1 MANAKRKALPKKL
14 RFEVFKRDS
23 FTCQYCGR
31 MAPDVVLEVDHIV
44 PVAEGGTNDIMNLI
58 TSCHDCNS
66 GKGKRKLSENEE
78 VKKQQ
83 DMLKELNEKREQIE
97 MMLEWRNELLNFEK
111 DQIDKI
117 ENMFCSFCG
126 GGSFTESG
134 RKTISNLIKKYGFIE
149 VYDCTRIALENYY
162 DFNDPK
168 TSFKAFEYISRI
180 CYNRKTQ
187 SEVPILKSV
196 NYLVKMAKNRFRY
209 VNDHLMR
216 AFLCDFM
223 SEDDFEKLKV
233 CIKLSRNWTDLKN
246 RLYEYFGVSEG
257 LDWQ

>member
-1 MANAKRKALPKKL
+1 MANVKRKNLPKKI

-97 MMLEWRNELLNFEK
+97 MMLEWRNELLNFDNE
-111 DQIDKI
+111 QIDKI
-117 ENMFCSFCG
+117 EELFSSYCTG
-126 GGSFTESG
+126 RTFTESG
-134 RKTISNLIKKYGFIE
+134 RKTISKLIKKYGFIE
-149 VYDCTRIALENYY
+149 VYDCTRISAETYY
-162 DFNDPK
+162 DTEDPETASDVFN
-168 TSFKAFEYISRI
+168 YISRI
-180 CYNRKTQ
+180 CYNRKIQ
-187 SEVPILKSV
+187 NEIPVLKDV
-196 NYLVKMAKNRFRY
+196 NYIVKIAKNRLSY
-209 VNDHLMR
+209 LNSYKLKD
-216 AFLCDFM
+216 FLCDYM
-223 SEDDFEKLKV
+223 SFDEVED
-233 CIKLSRNWTDLKN
+233 IKDIVKSSRNWTDL
-246 RLYEYFGVSEG
+246 RESLYEYFDVSEG
-257 LDWQ
+257 L

>member
-1 MANAKRKALPKKL
+1 MANVKRKNLPKKI

-97 MMLEWRNELLNFEK
+97 MMLEWRNELLNFDNE
-111 DQIDKI
+111 QIDKI
-117 ENMFCSFCG
+117 EELFSSYCTG
-126 GGSFTESG
+126 RTFTESG
-134 RKTISNLIKKYGFIE
+134 RKTISKLIKKYGFIE
-149 VYDCTRIALENYY
+149 VYDCTRISAETYY
-162 DFNDPK
+162 DTEDPETASDVFN
-168 TSFKAFEYISRI
+168 YISRI
-180 CYNRKTQ
+180 CYNRKMQ
-187 SEVPILKSV
+187 NEIPVLKDV
-196 NYLVKMAKNRFRY
+196 NYIVKIAKNRLSY
-209 VNDHLMR
+209 LNSYKLKD
-216 AFLCDFM
+216 FLCDYM
-223 SEDDFEKLKV
+223 SFDEVED
-233 CIKLSRNWTDLKN
+233 IKDIVKSSRNWTDL
-246 RLYEYFGVSEG
+246 RESLYEYFDVSEG
-257 LDWQ
+257 L

>member
-1 MANAKRKALPKKL
+1 MANVKRKALPKKL

-97 MMLEWRNELLNFEK
+97 MMLQWRSELSQFEEE
-111 DQIDKI
+111 QIDKV
-117 ENMFCSFCG
+117 EMLYASSCDGAGFN
-126 GGSFTESG
+126 EEE
-134 RKTISNLIKKYGFIE
+134 RKVISKLIRRYGFIE
-149 VYDCTRIALENYY
+149 VYDCTRIAAKTYY
-162 DFNDPK
+162 SPDNPDSDFVVFN
-168 TSFKAFEYISRI
+168 YISRI
-180 CYNRKTQ
+180 CYNRKLQ
-187 SEVPILKSV
+187 SDMPILKDV
-196 NYLVKMAKNRFRY
+196 NYIVKIAKNRLAYLNAYR
-209 VNDHLMR
+209 LKG
-216 AFLCDFM
+216 FLCKYMNLED
-223 SEDDFEKLKV
+223 SENVKEIVKS
-233 CIKLSRNWTDLKN
+233 CRNWTELKE
-246 RLYEYFGVSEG
+246 RLYTLFKVSDG
-257 LDWQ
+257 L

>member
-1 MANAKRKALPKKL
+1 MANVKRKNLPKKI

-97 MMLEWRNELLNFEK
+97 MMLEWRNELLNFDNE
-111 DQIDKI
+111 QIDKI
-117 ENMFCSFCG
+117 EELFSSYCTG
-126 GGSFTESG
+126 RTFTESG
-134 RKTISNLIKKYGFIE
+134 RKTISKLIKKYGFIE
-149 VYDCTRIALENYY
+149 VYDCTRISAETYY
-162 DFNDPK
+162 DTEDPETASDVFN
-168 TSFKAFEYISRI
+168 YISRI
-180 CYNRKTQ
+180 CYNRKMQ
-187 SEVPILKSV
+187 SEVPVLKDV
-196 NYLVKMAKNRFRY
+196 NYLVKMAKNKFRY

-233 CIKLSRNWTDLKN
+233 CIILSRNWTDLKN

>member
-1 MANAKRKALPKKL
+1 MANVKRKNLPKKI

-97 MMLEWRNELLNFEK
+97 MMLEWRNELLNFDNE
-111 DQIDKI
+111 QIDKI
-117 ENMFCSFCG
+117 EELFSSYCTG
-126 GGSFTESG
+126 RTFTESG

-149 VYDCTRIALENYY
+149 VYDCTRISAETYY
-162 DFNDPK
+162 DTEDPETASDVFN
-168 TSFKAFEYISRI
+168 YISRI
-180 CYNRKTQ
+180 CYNRKMQ
-187 SEVPILKSV
+187 NEIPVLKDV
-196 NYLVKMAKNRFRY
+196 NYIVKIAKNRLSY
-209 VNDHLMR
+209 LNSYKLKD
-216 AFLCDFM
+216 FLCDYM
-223 SEDDFEKLKV
+223 SFDEVED
-233 CIKLSRNWTDLKN
+233 IKDIVKSSRNWTDL
-246 RLYEYFGVSEG
+246 RESLYEYFDVSEG
-257 LDWQ
+257 L

>member
-1 MANAKRKALPKKL
+1 MANVKRKNLPKKI

-97 MMLEWRNELLNFEK
+97 MMLEWRNELLNFDNE
-111 DQIDKI
+111 QIDKI
-117 ENMFCSFCG
+117 EELFSSYCTG
-126 GGSFTESG
+126 RTFTESG
-134 RKTISNLIKKYGFIE
+134 RKTISKLIKKYGFIE
-149 VYDCTRIALENYY
+149 VYDCTRISAETYY
-162 DFNDPK
+162 DTEDPETASDVFN
-168 TSFKAFEYISRI
+168 YISRI
-180 CYNRKTQ
+180 CYNRKMQ
-187 SEVPILKSV
+187 SEVPVLKYV
-196 NYLVKMAKNRFRY
+196 NYPRKMAKNKFSY
-209 VNDHLMR
+209 VNDHLMQ
-216 AFLCDFM
+216 ALLCYV
-223 SEDDFEKLKV
+223 L
-233 CIKLSRNWTDLKN
+233 IA
-246 RLYEYFGVSEG
+246 
-257 LDWQ
+257 

>member
-1 MANAKRKALPKKL
+1 MANVKRKNLPKKI

-66 GKGKRKLSENEE
+66 RKGKRKLSENEE

-97 MMLEWRNELLNFEK
+97 MMLEWRNELLNFDNE
-111 DQIDKI
+111 QIDKI
-117 ENMFCSFCG
+117 EELFSSYCTG
-126 GGSFTESG
+126 RTFTESG
-134 RKTISNLIKKYGFIE
+134 RKTISKLIKKYGFIE
-149 VYDCTRIALENYY
+149 VYDCTRISAETYY
-162 DFNDPK
+162 DTEDPETASDVFN
-168 TSFKAFEYISRI
+168 YISRI
-180 CYNRKTQ
+180 CYNRKMQ
-187 SEVPILKSV
+187 SEVPVLKDV
-196 NYLVKMAKNRFRY
+196 NYLVKMAKNKFRY

-246 RLYEYFGVSEG
+246 RLYEYFDVSEG

>member
-1 MANAKRKALPKKL
+1 MANVKRKALPKKL

-97 MMLEWRNELLNFEK
+97 MMLEWRNELLNFDNE
-111 DQIDKI
+111 QIDKI
-117 ENMFCSFCG
+117 EELFSSYCTG
-126 GGSFTESG
+126 RTFTESG
-134 RKTISNLIKKYGFIE
+134 RKTISKLIKKYGFIE
-149 VYDCTRIALENYY
+149 VYDCTRISAETYY
-162 DFNDPK
+162 DTEDPETASDVFN
-168 TSFKAFEYISRI
+168 YISRI
-180 CYNRKTQ
+180 CYNRKIQ
-187 SEVPILKSV
+187 NEIPVLKDV
-196 NYLVKMAKNRFRY
+196 NYIVKIAKNRLSY
-209 VNDHLMR
+209 LNSYKLKD
-216 AFLCDFM
+216 FLCDYM
-223 SEDDFEKLKV
+223 SFDEVED
-233 CIKLSRNWTDLKN
+233 IKDIVKSSRNWTDL
-246 RLYEYFGVSEG
+246 RESLYEYFDVSEG
-257 LDWQ
+257 L

>member
-83 DMLKELNEKREQIE
+83 DQLRQLNEKREQIE
-97 MMLEWRNELLNFEK
+97 MMLEWRNELLNFDNE
-111 DQIDKI
+111 QIDKI
-117 ENMFCSFCG
+117 EELFSSYCTG
-126 GGSFTESG
+126 RTFTESG
-134 RKTISNLIKKYGFIE
+134 RKTISKLIKKYGFIE
-149 VYDCTRIALENYY
+149 VYDCTRISAETYY
-162 DFNDPK
+162 DTEDPETASDVFN
-168 TSFKAFEYISRI
+168 YISRI
-180 CYNRKTQ
+180 CYNRKMQ
-187 SEVPILKSV
+187 NEIPVLKDV
-196 NYLVKMAKNRFRY
+196 NFIVKIAKNRLSY
-209 VNDHLMR
+209 LNSYKLKD
-216 AFLCDFM
+216 FLCNYM
-223 SEDDFEKLKV
+223 SLDEVED
-233 CIKLSRNWTDLKN
+233 IKDIVKSSRNWNDLREN
-246 RLYEYFGVSEG
+246 LYEYFDVSEG
-257 LDWQ
+257 L

>member
-1 MANAKRKALPKKL
+1 MANVKRKNLPKKI

-97 MMLEWRNELLNFEK
+97 MMLEWRNELLNFDNE
-111 DQIDKI
+111 QIDKI
-117 ENMFCSFCG
+117 EELFSSYCTG
-126 GGSFTESG
+126 RTFTESG
-134 RKTISNLIKKYGFIE
+134 RKTISKLIKKYGFIE
-149 VYDCTRIALENYY
+149 VYDCTRISAETYY
-162 DFNDPK
+162 DTEDPETASDVFN
-168 TSFKAFEYISRI
+168 YISRI
-180 CYNRKTQ
+180 CYNRKMQ
-187 SEVPILKSV
+187 SEVPVLKDV
-196 NYLVKMAKNRFRY
+196 NYLVKMAKNKFRY

-246 RLYEYFGVSEG
+246 RLYEYFDVSEG

>member
-1 MANAKRKALPKKL
+1 MANVKRKALPKKL

-97 MMLEWRNELLNFEK
+97 MMLEWRNELLNFDN

-117 ENMFCSFCG
+117 EELFSSYCTG
-126 GGSFTESG
+126 RTFTESG
-134 RKTISNLIKKYGFIE
+134 RKTISKLIKKYGFIE
-149 VYDCTRIALENYY
+149 VYDCTRISAETYY
-162 DFNDPK
+162 DTEDPETASDVFN
-168 TSFKAFEYISRI
+168 YISRI
-180 CYNRKTQ
+180 CYNRKIQ
-187 SEVPILKSV
+187 NEIPVLKDV
-196 NYLVKMAKNRFRY
+196 NYIVKIAKNRLSY
-209 VNDHLMR
+209 LNSYKLKD
-216 AFLCDFM
+216 FLCDYM
-223 SEDDFEKLKV
+223 SFDEVED
-233 CIKLSRNWTDLKN
+233 IKDIVKSSRNWTDL
-246 RLYEYFGVSEG
+246 RESLYEYFDVSEG
-257 LDWQ
+257 L

>member
-1 MANAKRKALPKKL
+1 MASKNRKSISKKV

-31 MAPDVVLEVDHIV
+31 MAPDVILEVDHIL
-44 PVAEGGTNDIMNLI
+44 PVAEGGTNDIMNLV

-66 GKGKRKLSENEE
+66 GKGKRKLSDNDE

-83 DMLKELNEKREQIE
+83 QQLKELNERREQIE
-97 MMLEWRNELLNFEK
+97 MMVSWRNELLNFDKEQVEK
-111 DQIDKI
+111 V

-126 GGSFTESG
+126 GGNFTEPG
-134 RKTISNLIKKYGFIE
+134 RKIISKLIKKYGFIE
-149 VYDCTRIALENYY
+149 VYDCTRIALETYY
-162 DFNDPK
+162 DSNDPK

-180 CYNRKTQ
+180 CYNRKAQ
-187 SEVPILKSV
+187 SEVPILKDV

-209 VNDHLMR
+209 VNDHTMKS
-216 AFLCDFM
+216 FLCDLM
-223 SEDDFEKLKV
+223 TEDDFDGLKV
-233 CIKLSRNWTDLKN
+233 CIKSSRNWTDLKN

-257 LDWQ
+257 L